1 MNRKI
6 ISVLAIALV
15 AGAAQSQSP
24 DMQQKV
30 AALKQSIA
38 ENQAALRKY
47 QWIQTTKISLN
58 GEVKQTQVSQCQ
70 YQGPGKPVCTELSN
84 TPAEKPSGGPLKRKI
99 IEDKIAEMKAYMD
112 SVKTLV
118 AMYVPPNG
126 EKIEAARNTGNVSF
140 SENPSAGTE
149 SIVISNYA
157 QKGDNMAVVLGA
169 VGKGMREL
177 AINTWLNDPTQVVT
191 LRVTMAKLPDGTRYS
206 ASKVLNATAK
216 GITVAITSTNY
227 SVVAGM

>member
-1 MNRKI
+1 
-6 ISVLAIALV
+6 
-15 AGAAQSQSP
+15 
-24 DMQQKV
+24 
-30 AALKQSIA
+30 
-38 ENQAALRKY
+38 
-47 QWIQTTKISLN
+47 
-58 GEVKQTQVSQCQ
+58 
-70 YQGPGKPVCTELSN
+70 
-84 TPAEKPSGGPLKRKI
+84 
-99 IEDKIAEMKAYMD
+99 
-112 SVKTLV
+112 
-118 AMYVPPNG
+118 
-126 EKIEAARNTGNVSF
+126 
-140 SENPSAGTE
+140 
-149 SIVISNYA
+149 VISNYA